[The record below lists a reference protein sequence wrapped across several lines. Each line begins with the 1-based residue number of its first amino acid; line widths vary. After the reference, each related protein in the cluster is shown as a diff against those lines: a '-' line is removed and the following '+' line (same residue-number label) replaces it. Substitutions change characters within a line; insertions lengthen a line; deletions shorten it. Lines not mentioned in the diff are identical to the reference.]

1 MEHRDGQI
9 IGKGISK
16 LPGGR
21 ENITNL
27 QLVLGLDLIW
37 LAARVTRILFVIDLG
52 LRAKWW
58 KALQSQVKQRLR
70 KASFCKSKQLISKQY
85 YLGSLGIRNF
95 KQHKKY
101 ELRTML

>member
-9 IGKGISK
+9 IGKGIGK
-16 LPGGR
+16 LPRGR

-52 LRAKWW
+52 LGAKWW
-58 KALQSQVKQRLR
+58 KALQSRVK
-70 KASFCKSKQLISKQY
+70 
-85 YLGSLGIRNF
+85 
-95 KQHKKY
+95 
-101 ELRTML
+101 

>member
-27 QLVLGLDLIW
+27 QLVLGLLDLI
-37 LAARVTRILFVIDLG
+37 
-52 LRAKWW
+52 
-58 KALQSQVKQRLR
+58 
-70 KASFCKSKQLISKQY
+70 
-85 YLGSLGIRNF
+85 
-95 KQHKKY
+95 
-101 ELRTML
+101 